1 MAEQGQDGLLLT
13 QELALSESSPAVG
26 LEELNYT
33 SDLARGP
40 SQVAT
45 GDDVVL
51 VTEGLAQGPSS
62 EITLGD
68 LTGDKA
74 LYKGD
79 AVTLRIPATNGGAT
93 PRDYTVDFTEDG
105 SEFASVTRTIP
116 AGEEITFNTERTKT
130 DTGCFTYQAN
140 DSNEHRVCWLNI
152 DPGELLADPDTV
164 WLGGSSLESVLSLKV
179 DVPSSEASSITVTVD
194 ILEEG
199 SSIYTASKTISPGNQ
214 ARFST
219 TVSKSSEQ
227 VVDYTAEITDGAS
240 GITVETNPATV
251 EWTNDQ
257 RATIDLVDFA
267 VDQRIYEVGDT
278 ANFEIFAQNT
288 YNGDYT
294 GYTLN
299 WLEDGTEFFDETQD
313 VPALEKVEY
322 TASRTKST
330 SGKFDFQVQDDGPVN
345 VSEELTVAWMNVSAT
360 FDAFPRVLNPGE
372 STQLSCTVVNDSG
385 GDQIVTVEFYED
397 GTRIDAQSGNISGG
411 SFQDFL
417 LDVTKGQETSHEY
430 YAVLE
435 DESGIEAQ
443 TNIVRVD
450 WLESGIYADWGQ
462 GLVKTNPTSVSSFS
476 DWYSYDEAEAFHG
489 NEIRGRGSVTLLD
502 DGSSIAAG
510 ITYDDGNGSDQ
521 VVLEADTSF
530 SQDVSTAVR
539 DDQEGSQVTGA
550 DPDSYSAQSWHHGW
564 TRENTDGGVAV
575 FSDGFDISIGVGLP
589 GYFFNQGVS
598 FSGSIRF
605 VDNR

>member
-294 GYTLN
+294 GYMEPN
-299 WLEDGTEFFDETQD
+299 SSM
-313 VPALEKVEY
+313 K
-322 TASRTKST
+322 
-330 SGKFDFQVQDDGPVN
+330 
-345 VSEELTVAWMNVSAT
+345 
-360 FDAFPRVLNPGE
+360 PRMFRP
-372 STQLSCTVVNDSG
+372 
-385 GDQIVTVEFYED
+385 
-397 GTRIDAQSGNISGG
+397 
-411 SFQDFL
+411 
-417 LDVTKGQETSHEY
+417 
-430 YAVLE
+430 
-435 DESGIEAQ
+435 
-443 TNIVRVD
+443 
-450 WLESGIYADWGQ
+450 
-462 GLVKTNPTSVSSFS
+462 
-476 DWYSYDEAEAFHG
+476 
-489 NEIRGRGSVTLLD
+489 
-502 DGSSIAAG
+502 
-510 ITYDDGNGSDQ
+510 
-521 VVLEADTSF
+521 
-530 SQDVSTAVR
+530 
-539 DDQEGSQVTGA
+539 
-550 DPDSYSAQSWHHGW
+550 
-564 TRENTDGGVAV
+564 
-575 FSDGFDISIGVGLP
+575 
-589 GYFFNQGVS
+589 
-598 FSGSIRF
+598 
-605 VDNR
+605 